1 MIATKTTTL
10 LVTMAVLGI
19 VPVAA
24 HAQPINIT
32 ELVAQEGTA
41 TGASAPSQE
50 STAAN
55 VDDDTTTQTS
65 VPITYVVN
73 TVGPD
78 GTATT
83 TITQP
88 ATNVVTDNDVQAN
101 DNDETLTA
109 PQTTTLAQAITDVE
123 QDPTFSVTD
132 LPGFPGTP

>member
-24 HAQPINIT
+24 QAQPIDIA

-41 TGASAPSQE
+41 TQASAPSQE
-50 STAAN
+50 SSAAN
-55 VDDDTTTQTS
+55 VDDDTNTQTS

-88 ATNVVTDNDVQAN
+88 ASNVITDNDVQAN
-101 DNDETLTA
+101 DNDATQTA
-109 PQTTTLAQAITDVE
+109 PQTLTLPQGLTGIE
-123 QDPTFSVTD
+123 QDPTFTVSD